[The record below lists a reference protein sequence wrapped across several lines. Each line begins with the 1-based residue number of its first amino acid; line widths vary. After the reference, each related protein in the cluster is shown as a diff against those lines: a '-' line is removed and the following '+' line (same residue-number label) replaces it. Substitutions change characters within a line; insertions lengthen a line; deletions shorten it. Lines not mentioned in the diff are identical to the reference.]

1 MVRDDLEIFFSD
13 FAKEVE
19 YIGEEAKKLPAIF
32 RTKSDLVLEGMSG
45 VESSV
50 PVLLVKREDVPYL
63 HIGDIFVVD
72 GVRYSVIQIEYSNE
86 YIFKAYLSKDKR
98 PLF

>member
-1 MVRDDLEIFFSD
+1 MVRNDLEIFFSD

-72 GVRYSVIQIEYSNE
+72 GVRYNVIQIEYSNE

>member
-1 MVRDDLEIFFSD
+1 MVRDDLEVFFSD
-13 FAKEVE
+13 FAREVE
-19 YIGEEAKKLPAIF
+19 YRGEGAKRLPAIF

-50 PVLLVKREDVPYL
+50 PALLVKREDVPHL
-63 HIGDIFVVD
+63 QAGDIFVVD
-72 GVRYSVIQIEYSNE
+72 DTSYTVIQIEYKNE
-86 YIFKAYLSKDKR
+86 YVLKAYLSKDKR